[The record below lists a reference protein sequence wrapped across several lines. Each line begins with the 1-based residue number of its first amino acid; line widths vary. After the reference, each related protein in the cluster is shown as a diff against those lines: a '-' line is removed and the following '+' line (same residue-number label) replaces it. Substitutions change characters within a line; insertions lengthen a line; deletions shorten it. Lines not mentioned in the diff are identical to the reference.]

1 MYYIVKRSLLSLY
14 FLFPVQP
21 PTLYSWCATV
31 SSLAAIIIRDMVC
44 VYFLCLIEIART
56 KNWLLKQENLMSGR
70 ITRDFVLLTWGGDT
84 VVHTFTSTQK
94 PTDSPCFSAEGEMHH
109 VIILLGPGRNE
120 TQKDLNA
127 QMRFLLICRN
137 IWQTL
142 SIVVYN
148 HRKKLFFVTF
158 HRTCIGYSAL
168 NEWRGKLI

>member
-1 MYYIVKRSLLSLY
+1 MNHKIHNLMYYIVKRSLLFLY

-21 PTLYSWCATV
+21 PTLYSWCSTV
-31 SSLAAIIIRDMVC
+31 SSLAAIIIRDRVC

-109 VIILLGPGRNE
+109 VMILLGPGRNE
-120 TQKDLNA
+120 THVRRIKMHKCGSCWFAEIFGRLYQ
-127 QMRFLLICRN
+127 
-137 IWQTL
+137 
-142 SIVVYN
+142 
-148 HRKKLFFVTF
+148 
-158 HRTCIGYSAL
+158 
-168 NEWRGKLI
+168 